1 MALQSSGAISLND
14 IHIEAGGSS
23 GTNASLNDS
32 DIRALIGKSSGAQ
45 SSFNEFYGASSD
57 PEFIGAQTR
66 TATSNFGAFSF
77 SIGLMSPSVQ
87 VGDLVV
93 FNCTS
98 QYPMT
103 NTPTCSGMTITN
115 LGQYSGF
122 PGNFVAY
129 GFRQSGDSNYISF
142 SGSPTGYA
150 ICAVMA
156 VFRNVTTLKNSNYQF
171 RSTGMPNP
179 ATLSGVSGTKM
190 FVLTG
195 HLDDDAVT
203 MTAPS
208 GYTMAGAQYFQSGI
222 YRSSAGIAYKF
233 STNNANEN
241 AGAFG
246 GGGNDSNAAYLM
258 RFG

>member
-93 FNCTS
+93 FNCT
-98 QYPMT
+98 
-103 NTPTCSGMTITN
+103 
-115 LGQYSGF
+115 
-122 PGNFVAY
+122 
-129 GFRQSGDSNYISF
+129 
-142 SGSPTGYA
+142 
-150 ICAVMA
+150 
-156 VFRNVTTLKNSNYQF
+156 
-171 RSTGMPNP
+171 
-179 ATLSGVSGTKM
+179 
-190 FVLTG
+190 
-195 HLDDDAVT
+195 
-203 MTAPS
+203 
-208 GYTMAGAQYFQSGI
+208 
-222 YRSSAGIAYKF
+222 
-233 STNNANEN
+233 
-241 AGAFG
+241 
-246 GGGNDSNAAYLM
+246 
-258 RFG
+258 